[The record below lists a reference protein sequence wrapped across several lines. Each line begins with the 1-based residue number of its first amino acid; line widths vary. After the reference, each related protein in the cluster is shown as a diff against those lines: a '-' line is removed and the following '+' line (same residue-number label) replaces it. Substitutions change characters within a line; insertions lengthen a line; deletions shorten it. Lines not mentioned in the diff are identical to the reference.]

1 MTDDRFQKLYDA
13 ARHAFRNLDQSF
25 EWRRKQVRQALDLVC
40 VEGDEAQIARFERG
54 YALGFPPLWRLTQ

>member
-54 YALGFPPLWRLTQ
+54 YARGFPPLWRLTQ